1 MLPALPSNTSGNR
14 LEVNNAGTNDFK
26 VYIFFISSQEE
37 TIMNDL
43 EKRKEVFEVGL
54 IIVTVLS
61 VSTLLILGFIFGL

>member
-1 MLPALPSNTSGNR
+1 
-14 LEVNNAGTNDFK
+14 
-26 VYIFFISSQEE
+26 
-37 TIMNDL
+37 MNDL